1 MSHYKG
7 MVKPYIIWSFL
18 LIALPLVLIVLYS
31 ITSGDNSLLTIHLT
45 LDNFRKILDPVYV
58 SVFVKSL
65 EMGVITTVICL
76 ALAYPM
82 AYFIAKFDENSQ
94 SILILLVTIPMWI
107 NTLLRTYAWISLL
120 SDNGIV
126 NSFLKMIGLNPV
138 NMMYTNFSVV
148 MGLVCDLVPFMVI
161 PIHTSLAKMDYSLIE
176 AASDLGASRFKVFTK
191 VTL

>member
-1 MSHYKG
+1 
-7 MVKPYIIWSFL
+7 
-18 LIALPLVLIVLYS
+18 
-31 ITSGDNSLLTIHLT
+31 
-45 LDNFRKILDPVYV
+45 
-58 SVFVKSL
+58 
-65 EMGVITTVICL
+65 
-76 ALAYPM
+76 M

-191 VTL
+191 

>member
-161 PIHTSLAKMDYSLIE
+161 PIHTSLAKMEY
-176 AASDLGASRFKVFTK
+176 
-191 VTL
+191 